1 LNYNNKQKPNIMSE
15 EKSVP
20 TKEEIMSFLKEQ
32 IEVKELQLKLQEI
45 NAGLAVAR
53 AEELKALS
61 FIGQMTTQGG
71 GQKSEQPQGTPHTIT
86 QEDLDANPEL
96 VEAGVQVGDD
106 IIIPTAA
113 EQAEGVPAKKL
124 KRK

>member
-1 LNYNNKQKPNIMSE
+1 MSE
-15 EKSVP
+15 EQKVP
-20 TKEEIMSFLKEQ
+20 TKEEIISFLKEQ
-32 IEVKELQLKLQEI
+32 IEVKEFQLKLQEI

-71 GQKSEQPQGTPHTIT
+71 GQKSEQPQGTPHTVT

-96 VEAGVQVGDD
+96 VEAGLSVGDD
-106 IIIPTAA
+106 VIIPTA
-113 EQAEGVPAKKL
+113 EQFAEGVPAKKL
-124 KRK
+124 KRTNPYDHPL

>member
-1 LNYNNKQKPNIMSE
+1 MSE
-15 EKSVP
+15 EQKVP
-20 TKEEIMSFLKEQ
+20 TKEEIISFLNEQ

-53 AEELKALS
+53 AEELKALA
-61 FIGQMTTQGG
+61 FIGQMTTQAG
-71 GQKSEQPQGTPHTIT
+71 KKPDQPEGTPHTIT
-86 QEDLDANPEL
+86 QEDLDNNPEL
-96 VEAGVQVGDD
+96 VEAGVEVGDD

-124 KRK
+124 KKK

>member
-53 AEELKALS
+53 AEELKALA

-124 KRK
+124 KKK

>member
-15 EKSVP
+15 EQKTP

-53 AEELKALS
+53 AEELKALA
-61 FIGQMTTQGG
+61 FIGQMTTQN

-106 IIIPTAA
+106 IIIPTAT

>member
-15 EKSVP
+15 EQKTP
-20 TKEEIMSFLKEQ
+20 TKEEIVSFLKEQ

-53 AEELKALS
+53 AEELKALA
-61 FIGQMTTQGG
+61 FIGQMTTQN